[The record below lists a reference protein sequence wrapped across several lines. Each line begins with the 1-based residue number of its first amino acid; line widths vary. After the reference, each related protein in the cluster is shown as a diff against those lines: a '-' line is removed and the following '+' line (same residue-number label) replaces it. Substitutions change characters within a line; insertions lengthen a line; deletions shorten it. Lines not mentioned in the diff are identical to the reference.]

1 MNGTINLF
9 KPKGIT
15 SHDAVYKM
23 RRILGIKKIGHTGT
37 LDPNA
42 TGVLPLCIGKGT
54 RISEYLLDVDKEYIG
69 ELTLGIAT
77 DTQDMDG
84 EVIEHSSKKVNAD
97 DIYNV
102 FDRFKGEIDQIPPMY
117 SALKRNGKKLYE
129 LARKGTI
136 VERPP
141 RKINIYDLK
150 IHNIIDNK
158 KIIFYVKCSRGTYVR
173 TLCHDIGKKLG
184 TYGYMSY
191 LIRIGVGDFNIE
203 DSYSLDYLK
212 TLNED
217 ELKSIICP
225 IDESINHLD
234 YLVVEDKFYNG
245 LINGN
250 IIPMKN
256 NISKHYKTNTPIKIY
271 CSNAFVGI
279 GRIIIENHIVN
290 IKMDKVLI

>member
-1 MNGTINLF
+1 
-9 KPKGIT
+9 
-15 SHDAVYKM
+15 
-23 RRILGIKKIGHTGT
+23 
-37 LDPNA
+37 
-42 TGVLPLCIGKGT
+42 
-54 RISEYLLDVDKEYIG
+54 
-69 ELTLGIAT
+69 
-77 DTQDMDG
+77 
-84 EVIEHSSKKVNAD
+84 
-97 DIYNV
+97 
-102 FDRFKGEIDQIPPMY
+102 
-117 SALKRNGKKLYE
+117 
-129 LARKGTI
+129 
-136 VERPP
+136 
-141 RKINIYDLK
+141 
-150 IHNIIDNK
+150 
-158 KIIFYVKCSRGTYVR
+158 
-173 TLCHDIGKKLG
+173 
-184 TYGYMSY
+184 MSY